1 MHLVAE
7 GAVLSQNHSDQG
19 KLHPCAYYLRKL
31 MATETNYDV
40 GNRELLSIKAA
51 LEEWRHWLEGAFHP
65 FLVLTNHCILEYL
78 CGAKCLNPHQPR
90 WALFFTRFR
99 FSVTYCWVSRMVRLM
114 LCPCSM
120 TPGALF
126 LTPNSFFRPQS
137 SWLLSNGIWWKKFK
151 EPIPR
156 NLHHPSSINYG
167 LPEDI
172 VSDRGP
178 QFTSQV
184 WQAFCNQLGLNI
196 SLSSGYH
203 TQSNGQAER
212 LNQKIGIGSSDHTA
226 AMNNTAGVSSYP
238 GQNTPRIPSHIPPLV
253 SCHFSAFCDI
263 SHRYFHGLGN
273 LRMSPWLTNGQD
285 EVEKSGNVHMCICKG
300 RRTVFM
306 VFKEVEQ
313 GILFEPVGKVTPV
326 YLSDR
331 GKKPPSLLWS
341 FPLRLRP
348 RVAAAPERDQEKPC
362 LTEPDLERHCSADSG
377 AVLELPALA
386 EAGTE

>member
-1 MHLVAE
+1 MIGSPSDPTELEQVIDYLVE
-7 GAVLSQNHSDQG
+7 GV
-19 KLHPCAYYLRKL
+19 
-31 MATETNYDV
+31 TE
-40 GNRELLSIKAA
+40 L
-51 LEEWRHWLEGAFHP
+51 
-65 FLVLTNHCILEYL
+65 
-78 CGAKCLNPHQPR
+78 
-90 WALFFTRFR
+90 
-99 FSVTYCWVSRMVRLM
+99 
-114 LCPCSM
+114 
-120 TPGALF
+120 
-126 LTPNSFFRPQS
+126 
-137 SWLLSNGIWWKKFK
+137 
-151 EPIPR
+151 
-156 NLHHPSSINYG
+156 
-167 LPEDI
+167 
-172 VSDRGP
+172 
-178 QFTSQV
+178 V

-386 EAGTE
+386 EAGTETIGIKDWSDISRSRFNPGFIAMINVLYCETESVLKVNGGLGAPFKVLRGIRQGCALSGMLYTLAIEPLLNKLRNNLSGFNIPHTNLSVSICR